1 MIRAAVHEEFAHTL
15 DSCYERIREIQS
27 AARSGAGVG
36 RAVWPA
42 IVLRT
47 PKGWTGPKFVDGLP
61 VEGTFRAHQVPLD
74 NVRTNPDHL
83 AQLEE
88 WMRSYRPE
96 ELFDSAGTP
105 VAAVTALAPH
115 GDKRMGAT
123 AYANGGK
130 LLEPLRLPDFTGYAM
145 AVDPGVT
152 VAESTRRL
160 GEWIRDIYRD
170 NPHNFRLFCPDETNS
185 NRLGAVFDIEDR
197 CFEEATIPIDDHV
210 SPSGRVMEVLSEH
223 LCEGWLEGYLLTG
236 RHGLFAILRGFRH
249 GLGVDDR
256 AARQMARGC
265 SCPPVA

>member
-1 MIRAAVHEEFAHTL
+1 MATTSISSPAMTRVACTRSSRQTL
-15 DSCYERIREIQS
+15 DSCHERIREIQA
-27 AARSGAGVG
+27 AARGGAGVG

-96 ELFDSAGTP
+96 ELFDGAGTP
-105 VAAVTALAPH
+105 VAAVTALMPH
-115 GDKRMGAT
+115 GDKRMGDGVRQRGEVAQ
-123 AYANGGK
+123 AAAASGVHRVCDGC
-130 LLEPLRLPDFTGYAM
+130 R
-145 AVDPGVT
+145 PGVT

-170 NPHNFRLFCPDETNS
+170 NADNFRLFCPDETNS
-185 NRLGAVFDIEDR
+185 NRLGAVFEIEDR

-210 SPSGRVMEVLSEH
+210 SPSDG
-223 LCEGWLEGYLLTG
+223 
-236 RHGLFAILRGFRH
+236 
-249 GLGVDDR
+249 
-256 AARQMARGC
+256 
-265 SCPPVA
+265 